1 MDKTRSHPPE
11 MEAYRITGPW
21 LDLRGLSCPLP
32 VLKARK
38 ALAGMPPGQRLGVES
53 DDPVAAI
60 DLPHFCAE
68 AGHVLVAALRQADGS
83 IRFVIERGG
92 AAA

>member
-1 MDKTRSHPPE
+1 MDKSRSQPPE
-11 MEAYRITGPW
+11 RPDEGITGPW
-21 LDLRGLSCPLP
+21 LDLRGLACPLP

-38 ALAGMPPGQRLGVES
+38 ALAGMEPGQRLAVDS

-68 AGHVLVAALRQADGS
+68 AGHALITATRQIDGS

>member
-1 MDKTRSHPPE
+1 MDKPRSRPPE
-11 MEAYRITGPW
+11 IEEYRITGPW
-21 LDLRGLSCPLP
+21 LDLRGLACPLP

-38 ALAGMPPGQRLGVES
+38 ALAGMAPGERLGVES

-68 AGHVLVAALRQADGS
+68 AGHVLVAALRQADGG

-92 AAA
+92 EAA